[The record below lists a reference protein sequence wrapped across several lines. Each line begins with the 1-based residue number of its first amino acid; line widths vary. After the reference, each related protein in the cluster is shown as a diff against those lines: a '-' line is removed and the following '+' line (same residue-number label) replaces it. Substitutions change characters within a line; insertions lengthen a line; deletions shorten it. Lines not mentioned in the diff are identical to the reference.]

1 MVPPGDDVGGVRG
14 SRPRLRGDA
23 KPKTTATSPASAI
36 WSALTKAVQVCSAR
50 CQPEPV
56 PKPVRVKKRVL
67 FVCIGNSCR
76 SQMAEAFARAYGSD
90 ALWVQSAGLGP
101 AEMVAPMTH
110 KVLEE
115 KGLRSDDQ
123 FPKGLDMM
131 SREKF
136 DLVVNMSGR
145 KFNFPSGEMVEWV
158 VRDPIG
164 ESAGTYR
171 AVADQIEGLVMR
183 LILDARAAMAST
195 PRTTI

>member
-1 MVPPGDDVGGVRG
+1 MVPPGDDVRGVRG

-36 WSALTKAVQVCSAR
+36 WSALTKAVQ
-50 CQPEPV
+50 PEAAPAPV
-56 PKPVRVKKRVL
+56 STKKRVL

-115 KGLRSDDQ
+115 KGVRSGDQ

-131 SREKF
+131 TREKF

-145 KFNFPSGEMVEWV
+145 RFTFPCGEMVEWV